1 MYPWLTLSGDKSFHR
16 CLGARKLICWSEFP
30 RFSQKLVELKK
41 KKKEKKKQIRRRKRK
56 RNFKF

>member
-1 MYPWLTLSGDKSFHR
+1 MYPCLTLSGDKSFHR

-41 KKKEKKKQIRRRKRK
+41 KKKGKEETNKKKKK
-56 RNFKF
+56 KKKF